1 MTVRNLVVLAAL
13 GLAVSASAA
22 VAADM
27 PEAPPPSVV
36 TMPPDDGDISCGP
49 ASVRPVDHVWQ
60 PGQVAYIVAKACG
73 HQASWL
79 DRIVKG
85 RRENVLVY
93 YNGGS
98 WARPDVRVIN
108 VPYQPQLHN

>member
-1 MTVRNLVVLAAL
+1 MSLRTLVAIAGLMTVLAP
-13 GLAVSASAA
+13 AA
-22 VAADM
+22 FAADM
-27 PEAPPPSVV
+27 PAPPPPSVV
-36 TMPPDDGDISCGP
+36 YAPPADGDLNCGP
-49 ASVRPVDHVWQ
+49 FANRPIDHVWK

-73 HQASWL
+73 ARVNWL
-79 DRIVKG
+79 DGVIRN

-108 VPYQPQLHN
+108 TPYQPQLH